1 MEENK
6 INMNVM
12 QYSLQY
18 WEDVK
23 NNISEHNFHNAE
35 VEIIGATLTDHD
47 ILCRLFKYAII
58 EEGEE
63 STDTILRAYT
73 NNEDVT
79 LKIRECLVDTHTLEV
94 VKDNRE

>member
-1 MEENK
+1 MEEIK
-6 INMNVM
+6 TKVM

-23 NNISEHNFHNAE
+23 NSNSEHNIHNAE
-35 VEIIGATLTDHD
+35 VVIIGATLTDHD

-63 STDTILRAYT
+63 STDTILSAYT

-79 LKIRECLVDTHTLEV
+79 LKIGECLVDTHTLEV

>member
-1 MEENK
+1 MEEIK
-6 INMNVM
+6 TKVM

-23 NNISEHNFHNAE
+23 NNSSEHNIHNAE

-47 ILCRLFKYAII
+47 IMCRLFKYAII

-63 STDTILRAYT
+63 SFDTILKAYT
-73 NNEDVT
+73 NNEDVR
-79 LKIRECLVDTHTLEV
+79 LKIGECLVDTHTLEV